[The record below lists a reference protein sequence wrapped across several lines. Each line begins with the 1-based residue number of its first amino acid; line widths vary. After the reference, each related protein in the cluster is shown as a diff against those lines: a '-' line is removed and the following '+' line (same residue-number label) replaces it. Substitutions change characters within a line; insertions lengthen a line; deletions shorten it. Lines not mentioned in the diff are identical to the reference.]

1 MKQLVTKFKTPK
13 QTKDWYIKWGA
24 SVILLTA
31 MVLRSTGEF
40 PLADMCLSFV
50 GCAGWIGIGVLWKD
64 RALLVLNTVACFI
77 LLTGIVNNLVGIT

>member
-1 MKQLVTKFKTPK
+1 MKKLVEKFRTPK

-40 PLADMCLSFV
+40 QLADMCLSFV
-50 GCAGWIGIGVLWKD
+50 GCAGWIGIGVLWND
-64 RALLVLNTVACFI
+64 RALLVINAVSLVLLLN
-77 LLTGIVNNLVGIT
+77 GLVSYYVK

>member
-1 MKQLVTKFKTPK
+1 MRETIKRFTTPK

-40 PLADMCLSFV
+40 QLADMCLSFV
-50 GCAGWIGIGVLWKD
+50 GCAGWIVIGVLWKD

-77 LLTGIVNNLVGIT
+77 LLTGIVNNLVGKL

>member
-1 MKQLVTKFKTPK
+1 MKQLVAKFKTPK

-31 MVLRSTGEF
+31 MVLRSTGGF

-77 LLTGIVNNLVGIT
+77 LLTGIVNNLIGI

>member
-1 MKQLVTKFKTPK
+1 MKKLVEKFRTPK

-40 PLADMCLSFV
+40 QLADMCLSFV

-77 LLTGIVNNLVGIT
+77 LATGIINNLIGIS

>member
-1 MKQLVTKFKTPK
+1 MKKLVEKFRTPK

-77 LLTGIVNNLVGIT
+77 LLTGIVNNLIGIQ

>member
-1 MKQLVTKFKTPK
+1 MKKLVEKFRTPK

-40 PLADMCLSFV
+40 QLADMCLSFV

-77 LLTGIVNNLVGIT
+77 LLTNC

>member
-1 MKQLVTKFKTPK
+1 MKKLVEKFRTPK
-13 QTKDWYIKWGA
+13 QTKDWYIKWGV

-40 PLADMCLSFV
+40 QLADMCLSFV

-77 LLTGIVNNLVGIT
+77 LLTGIVNNLIGIS

>member
-1 MKQLVTKFKTPK
+1 MKKLVEKFRTPK

-77 LLTGIVNNLVGIT
+77 LLTGIVNNLIGIT